1 MCALFNFLRFHLD
14 VEVIFCSRTDHH
26 DLARKTFQDMST
38 KNLDY
43 PEALWDAW
51 HNFEHAHGSLTS
63 LEEALNKISQAKA
76 QLEFRRARVS
86 ASPSKFANHSIAI

>member
-1 MCALFNFLRFHLD
+1 MFSCAPHSISICLNVQLT
-14 VEVIFCSRTDHH
+14 VSSRTDHH

-51 HNFEHAHGSLTS
+51 HNFEHAHGSLS
-63 LEEALNKISQAKA
+63 YLEEAINKITQARA
-76 QLEFRRARVS
+76 QLETRRARVS
-86 ASPSKFANHSIAI
+86 ALSS

>member
-1 MCALFNFLRFHLD
+1 MAYTDVLMCAPFIFIYMD
-14 VEVIFCSRTDHH
+14 VQLTVSSRTYHH

-51 HNFEHAHGSLTS
+51 HNFEHAHGSLSS
-63 LEEALNKISQAKA
+63 LEEAIYKITQARA
-76 QLEFRRARVS
+76 QLETRRARVS
-86 ASPSKFANHSIAI
+86 ALS

>member
-1 MCALFNFLRFHLD
+1 MCALSKLLLYLGTQ
-14 VEVIFCSRTDHH
+14 VIFYSRTDHH

-63 LEEALNKISQAKA
+63 LEEALNKMTQARA
-76 QLEFRRARVS
+76 QLETRRVRVS
-86 ASPSKFANHSIAI
+86 ALPQEFDTHSTAV